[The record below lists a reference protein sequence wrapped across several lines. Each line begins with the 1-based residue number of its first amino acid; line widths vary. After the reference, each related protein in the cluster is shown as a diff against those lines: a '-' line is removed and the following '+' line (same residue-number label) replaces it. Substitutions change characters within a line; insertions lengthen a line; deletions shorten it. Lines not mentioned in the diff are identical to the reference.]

1 MATETRDFQAEVQQL
16 LRLMIHSLYSNREIF
31 LRELISNA
39 SDAIDR
45 LRFLALSDPD
55 VLENDSNYAI
65 HVEYD
70 KDAGTVSIHDNG
82 IGMSYDEVI
91 ANIGS
96 IAKSGTREFLQTL
109 SEDKKNSANAIGQF
123 GVGFYSSFVVADKV
137 VLFTRRAGLAPDEGV
152 RWESAGEGTYTI
164 EREARETRGTTVV
177 LHIRQDDADLLNGY
191 TLRNIIRKY
200 SDHINVPIFMK
211 QEGGE
216 AETSEEEQVNQAA
229 ALWTRSRSDL
239 KEADYFEFY
248 KHMAYDSNDP
258 LLYLHTKL
266 EGAYEYTLL
275 LFIPSTAP
283 FDFWSTE
290 RRSGIKLYVKRVFIM
305 DNSEHLMPRYLR
317 FVRGVID
324 SNDLPLNVSREILQ
338 QNRVIEI
345 IKNNAVKRV
354 LGALS
359 DMAEK
364 DPAKYQTFWKEFG
377 RAMKEG
383 IMEDHANRETIAKLA
398 RFTTSESASE
408 EQTVSLAD
416 YISRMKEGQ
425 DKIYYNVAE
434 TYQAA
439 NRSPHLEIFRKK
451 GIEVLL
457 LSDPIDHFITAE
469 MRTFE
474 GKEFQSVTRGEIDL
488 SNIHGAEEDTESE
501 DKQTDENTLHQ
512 LEKRLKTLLDNRIK
526 DVKTSSRLTDSPACL
541 IQSEED
547 LDPSLQRLLKS
558 TGQMLPTMKPI
569 LEINPS
575 HTVIQNMLRIED
587 DTELQPWAEM
597 LYGQCMLSMGEHLED
612 PTLFVNAVNKLLGK

>member
-45 LRFLALSDPD
+45 LRFSALSDPD
-55 VLENDSNYAI
+55 LLENDSNYAI
-65 HVEYD
+65 HVDYD
-70 KDAGTVSIHDNG
+70 KDAGTISIHDNG

-91 ANIGS
+91 VNIGS
-96 IAKSGTREFLQTL
+96 IAKSGTREFLQAL
-109 SEDKKNSANAIGQF
+109 SDEKRNSANIIGQF

-137 VLFTRRAGLAPDEGV
+137 VLLTRRAGLAPEEGV

-164 EREARETRGTTVV
+164 EHEERAERGTTVI

-191 TLRNIIRKY
+191 SLRDIIRKY
-200 SDHINVPIFMK
+200 SDHINVPVFMK

-216 AETSEEEQVNQAA
+216 GDTPAEEQVNQAA
-229 ALWTRSRSDL
+229 ALWTRSRNDL
-239 KEADYFEFY
+239 QEADYFEFY
-248 KHMAYDSNDP
+248 KHMTYDSNDP
-258 LLYLHTKL
+258 LLYLHIKL

-275 LFIPSTAP
+275 LYIPSAAP
-283 FDFWSTE
+283 FDLWSAD

-305 DNSEHLMPRYLR
+305 DDAEHLMPRYLR

-338 QNRVIEI
+338 QNKAIEI

-354 LGALS
+354 LGALQ
-359 DMAEK
+359 DLAEK
-364 DPAKYQTFWKEFG
+364 DSVKYQTFWKEFG
-377 RAMKEG
+377 RALKEG
-383 IMEDHANRETIAKLA
+383 MLEDRANRETIAKLA
-398 RFTTSESASE
+398 RFATTESASE

-425 DKIYYNVAE
+425 DKIYYITAE

-439 NRSPHLEIFRKK
+439 KRSPHLEIFRKK
-451 GIEVLL
+451 GIETLL
-457 LSDPIDHFITAE
+457 LSDPVDHFIPVE
-469 MRTFE
+469 MRTFD

-488 SNIHGAEEDTESE
+488 SHIQGTTEATDTE
-501 DKQTDENTLHQ
+501 DAQTDENALRQ
-512 LEKRLKTLLDNRIK
+512 LETRLKTLLDGRIK
-526 DVKTSSRLTDSPACL
+526 DVKVSSRLTDSPACL

-558 TGQMLPTMKPI
+558 AGQALPSMKPI
-569 LEINPS
+569 LEINAA
-575 HTVIQNMLRIED
+575 HAVIQNMLHIAD

-597 LYGQCMLSMGEHLED
+597 LYGQCMLSLGERLED
-612 PTLFVNAVNKLLGK
+612 PTPFVNAVNKLLGK